1 MTTIQF
7 EKKLI
12 DYTRDLPV
20 EALQEILDFISFIR
34 SKNQKVKA
42 DTLNNELSYLNKLQN
57 EHLEEEFADY
67 KTLYPIE

>member
-1 MTTIQF
+1 MTTLQF
-7 EKKLI
+7 EKKII
-12 DYTRDLPV
+12 DYTRDLPI

-34 SKNQKVKA
+34 SKNQKANA
-42 DTLNNELSYLNKLQN
+42 DTLNSELSFLNESQN